1 MFLPSRPSWP
11 SWLKSSHHE
20 EHEAHEVRIIIAP
33 RRQGRKGESA
43 LHVEDHPRMPAFVLF
58 PHSQPVVRDTLDLG
72 VKTMALEI
80 EDLSFDSTIHAAGL
94 DIYHL
99 ATFADKSFEI
109 EFRQQLG
116 EPGLQEI
123 FPAFAARGNRDF
135 LFDLDSVGTGD
146 QGIQR
151 LGGGGKKLCRVLGLD
166 FDADVGGVVDLAEAV
181 VSVSRGRTP
190 LRAG

>member
-1 MFLPSRPSWP
+1 VF
-11 SWLKSSHHE
+11 SH
-20 EHEAHEVRIIIAP
+20 VD
-33 RRQGRKGESA
+33 SD
-43 LHVEDHPRMPAFVLF
+43 VEDDSRMPFTGLF
-58 PHSQPVVRDTLDLG
+58 PDFQLVVRHAFDLG

-80 EDLSFDSTIHAAGL
+80 EDLSCDSTIHAAGL
-94 DIYHL
+94 DIYQL

-135 LFDLDSVGTGD
+135 LFDLDSVGIGD
-146 QGIQR
+146 QGIEC
-151 LGGGGKKLCRVLGLD
+151 LGGGRKKLCRALGLD
-166 FDADVGGVVDLAEAV
+166 FDADVGGMVNLAEAV
-181 VSVSRGRTP
+181 VSVSRGQTP